1 MIDLT
6 SFEELFLFMLPSS
19 IELILKNV
27 LFSFIDF
34 VTQKFQVTDA
44 SVLN

>member
-19 IELILKNV
+19 IELILEKC
-27 LFSFIDF
+27 FIF
-34 VTQKFQVTDA
+34 
-44 SVLN
+44 LY